1 MSSANGSVGTMV
13 KMYYDNI
20 ANDYERMIKSE
31 DERNQFPYDGYNH
44 ILRTVA
50 EEMMTVASD
59 NDSIKLILDAGI
71 GTGYLYEFYPTNQ
84 CEITGI
90 DLSPKMLDLA
100 RERVPEGN
108 FLEADINDGFPDCIT
123 DKQYDVIVSTYMC
136 EHINH
141 THLMRFMERA
151 LALLKPFG
159 KLLIAGPIFYDFTT
173 KKSFQR
179 KHYKEP
185 GLSLY
190 FHVYESIVSDAPN
203 HLSFSFMQIKPHAGV
218 IMVQKSYEYAL
229 QMEESL
235 IEYNRNTMKWK
246 SSQSRKKENGRKV
259 KAHQND

>member
-1 MSSANGSVGTMV
+1 MV
-13 KMYYDNI
+13 KTYYDGI
-20 ANDYERMIKSE
+20 AQDYERLVKSQ
-31 DERNQFPYDGYNH
+31 DDRKQFPYDGYKH

-50 EEMMTVASD
+50 EEMMTISSD
-59 NDSIKLILDAGI
+59 DESIKHILDAGI

-84 CEITGI
+84 SEITGI
-90 DLSPKMLDLA
+90 DLSPNMLDLA
-100 RERVPEGN
+100 RKRVPKGL
-108 FLEADINDGFPDCIT
+108 FLEANINNGLPDCIT
-123 DKQYDVIVSTYMC
+123 RKQYDVIVSTYMC
-136 EHINH
+136 EHLNH
-141 THLMRFMERA
+141 THLMRFIERV
-151 LALLKPFG
+151 LPLLKPFG

-179 KHYKEP
+179 EYYTEP

-235 IEYNRNTMKWK
+235 IEYNRNTVKWK
-246 SSQSRKKENGRKV
+246 SSQSRKKESGRKV